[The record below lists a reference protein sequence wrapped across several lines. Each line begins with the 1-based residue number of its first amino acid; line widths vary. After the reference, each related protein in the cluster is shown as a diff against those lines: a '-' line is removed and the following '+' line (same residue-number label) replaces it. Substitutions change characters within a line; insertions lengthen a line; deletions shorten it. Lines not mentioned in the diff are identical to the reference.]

1 MPELTS
7 LCLIGSRFTLRFFLF
22 PVQLWITKL
31 AQFISLLWTNCVWNN
46 VLQRCFVLQGVMMY
60 ADYNVVCRLSN
71 NWSIRCMMLSLFSK
85 FLWSFHVPHL
95 QFIFSTATMT
105 PPPFKEISTWIS
117 EMLKMINKKI
127 FFKIIKNSI
136 IKNNISFKILN
147 WILRRVSTSYIK

>member
-95 QFIFSTATMT
+95 QFIFFTATMT

>member
-46 VLQRCFVLQGVMMY
+46 VLQRFFVLQGVMMY

-105 PPPFKEISTWIS
+105 PPPFKEISKWIS

>member
-46 VLQRCFVLQGVMMY
+46 VLQRFFVLQGVMMY

>member
-105 PPPFKEISTWIS
+105 PPP
-117 EMLKMINKKI
+117 LKRFLHEYQKCWKWLTKKY
-127 FFKIIKNSI
+127 FLKSLKIA
-136 IKNNISFKILN
+136 
-147 WILRRVSTSYIK
+147 